1 MFDVLFNL
9 VVSSFSPPGRPK
21 GANHLFS
28 RLTTLVGVTRNVL
41 WRFYDSLHAVHAPHS
56 RMETRGGCAFCCAS
70 RSSGHNT
77 GTECFQV
84 CRGQA
89 SRVKDI
95 RMEDAQF
102 YGEFLLLHG

>member
-41 WRFYDSLHAVHAPHS
+41 WRFYGSLHAVDAPHS
-56 RMETRGGCAFCCAS
+56 RMETRGVRLRCAS
-70 RSSGHNT
+70 RSSGHNI
-77 GTECFQV
+77 GTSVPRFA
-84 CRGQA
+84 RQA

-95 RMEDAQF
+95 RKEDAQF